1 MYSFMGIWA
10 IAEELLTFE
19 VIAILR
25 NAKTKQNKDSRWKQ
39 TTIFVVE
46 KYYNFR
52 LNDANHLIFGP

>member
-25 NAKTKQNKDSRWKQ
+25 DTKNKKQKTNTDSRWKQ
-39 TTIFVVE
+39 TTYFVVE
-46 KYYNFR
+46 KYS
-52 LNDANHLIFGP
+52 